1 MKVVIKIEG
10 GVCQAVYSDNPDLE
24 VEVYDLDLPDFPTK
38 HELDESDARE
48 QQYRVTIKDMNRVW

>member
-10 GVCQAVYSDNPDLE
+10 GVCQAIHSDNPDLE

-38 HELDESDARE
+38 HELDESDTRE
-48 QQYRVTIKDMNRVW
+48 RQYMATIRDMNCVW

>member
-38 HELDESDARE
+38 RELDESNARE
-48 QQYRVTIKDMNRVW
+48 QQYMSTIKNMNYVW

>member
-10 GVCQAVYSDNPDLE
+10 SVYQAVHSDNPDLE

-48 QQYRVTIKDMNRVW
+48 QQYRATINDMNCVW